1 MPPLPN
7 RQPEAPDFFMDP
19 KLNTDAVGAEGGRS
33 PRLRTILA
41 RLDEI
46 RRDLDRD
53 DLDLEDQLQLYRE
66 GCTLAAQ
73 AKKILDTTRA
83 EVEFLMAESDG
94 PGSNAEVADTSST
107 RPAGT

>member
-1 MPPLPN
+1 
-7 RQPEAPDFFMDP
+7 MDQKP
-19 KLNTDAVGAEGGRS
+19 STDGLGAGKGRS

-53 DLDLEDQLQLYRE
+53 DLDLEDQLVLYRE

-83 EVEFLMAESDG
+83 EVEFLMGD
-94 PGSNAEVADTSST
+94 ADSSEGEAD
-107 RPAGT
+107 AGARAT

>member
-1 MPPLPN
+1 
-7 RQPEAPDFFMDP
+7 MDQTP
-19 KLNTDAVGAEGGRS
+19 STDGVAAGEGRS

-53 DLDLEDQLQLYRE
+53 DLDLEDQLLLYRE

-83 EVEFLMAESDG
+83 EVEFLMGESE
-94 PGSNAEVADTSST
+94 GSGSDSVGD
-107 RPAGT
+107 PAV